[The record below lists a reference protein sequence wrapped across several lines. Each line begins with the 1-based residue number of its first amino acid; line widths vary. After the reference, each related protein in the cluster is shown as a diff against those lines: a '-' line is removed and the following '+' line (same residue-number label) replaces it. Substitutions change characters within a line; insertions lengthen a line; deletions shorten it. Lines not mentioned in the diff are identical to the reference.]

1 MLIDTS
7 KLKADFELWL
17 KQAVAAH
24 PKPLVLEI
32 IQIGDNLASNK
43 YVQIKQKVGQACG
56 IVVNLHKF
64 TNSVRPLEIESIVAT
79 AWKRKHG
86 LIVQLPTPSQFQ
98 PIVDQIPH
106 QIDVDLLG
114 LQANQLWQQGILPP
128 TIGAI
133 DLTLKFHFQKQVFS
147 PEILNQPLLLNQEI
161 VAVIGR
167 GKLVGTP
174 AIRYF
179 LERQATVI
187 AIDKYTPEPK
197 QFTQMATIILTAAG
211 QPKLLKPDWVKP
223 GSVII
228 DASTSESNGSL
239 VGDVDTSLNWNQ
251 VWLSPSPGGIGRLT
265 VLYLFYN
272 LLKMSELF
280 G

>member
-7 KLKADFELWL
+7 ELKADFELWL

-32 IQIGDNLASNK
+32 IQIGDNLASDK

-56 IVVNLHKF
+56 ISVNLYKF
-64 TNSVRPLEIESIVAT
+64 TSSVKPTEIESIIT
-79 AWKRKHG
+79 AAWRQKHG
-86 LIVQLPTPSQFQ
+86 LIIQLPTPNQFQ
-98 PIVDQIPH
+98 PIVAQIPY

-114 LQANQLWQQGILPP
+114 LQANQLWSQGILPP

-147 PEILNQPLLLNQEI
+147 PETIHQSLSLGQEI
-161 VAVIGR
+161 IAVIGR
-167 GKLVGTP
+167 GKLVGAP

-187 AIDKYTPEPK
+187 AIDKYTPQP
-197 QFTQMATIILTAAG
+197 QQLTQMATIILTAAG

-239 VGDVDTSLNWNQ
+239 VGDVDTSLNWDK

>member
-7 KLKADFELWL
+7 KLKVDFELWL
-17 KQAVAAH
+17 KQAIAAH
-24 PKPLVLEI
+24 PRPLVLDI

-43 YVQIKQKVGQACG
+43 YVQIKQKVGQTCG

-64 TNSVRPLEIESIVAT
+64 TNSVKPEEIEAIITVAQ
-79 AWKRKHG
+79 KRKHG
-86 LIVQLPTPSQFQ
+86 LIVQLPTPSWLQSL
-98 PIVDQIPH
+98 VANIPY
-106 QIDVDLLG
+106 QIDIDLLG
-114 LQANQLWQQGILPP
+114 WQANQLWQQEILPP

-133 DLTLKFHFQKQVFS
+133 DLTLKFHFQKQIFS
-147 PEILNQPLLLNQEI
+147 PEMLKQSLLLNREI
-161 VAVIGR
+161 VAVVGC

-187 AIDKYTPEPK
+187 AINKHTPNP
-197 QFTQMATIILTAAG
+197 TQLTRLANIILTATG
-211 QPKLLKPDWVKP
+211 QPKLITKDWIKP
-223 GSVII
+223 GCVLI
-228 DASTSESNGSL
+228 DAATSESNGAL
-239 VGDVDTSLNWNQ
+239 VGDVDYTLDWSE

-272 LLKMSELF
+272 LLKLSELF